1 MNHEKADF
9 FDSQVDAP
17 WADTPYGRAEKP
29 KLERLFFHCG
39 PLKGRTVLEPGC
51 GTGRLT
57 QALSLAVGPTGCVYA
72 CDISPKMVS
81 KARECTCGIPQARV
95 SYAAMEDLDIE
106 AESVDL
112 VICHQVFPH
121 FFDKSSALGWID
133 KVLKPE
139 GALLIV
145 HFECRDVINDVHR
158 KAGTAVKHDNLPDR
172 EEMAEMLSAAN
183 FQIEYYSDDPD
194 LGYLLKANRV
204 LS

>member
-29 KLERLFFHCG
+29 KLDRLFLLCG
-39 PLKGRTVLEPGC
+39 PLKGLTVVEPGC

-57 QALSLAVGPTGCVYA
+57 QELALAVGPTGYVHA
-72 CDISPKMVS
+72 CDISPKMVC
-81 KARECTCGIPQARV
+81 KARECTCSIAQARV
-95 SYAAMEDLDIE
+95 SHAAMEDLDIE
-106 AESVDL
+106 EKSVDL

-121 FFDKSSALGWID
+121 FSDKSSALGWIA

-158 KAGTAVKHDNLPDR
+158 KTGTVVEHDSLPDR
-172 EEMAEMLSAAN
+172 EEMAEMLSAAD
-183 FQIEYYSDDPD
+183 FQIKFYSDDPD
-194 LGYLLKANRV
+194 LGYLIKAKRYP
-204 LS
+204 